1 MRKNKTEKELKD
13 NEAQSLEAT
22 KDSATIEASNI
33 GEPSKEDIARENR
46 KELIAYC
53 SLLTDSEFKATLL
66 MEILSLKEMVANVS
80 KPNN

>member
-53 SLLTDSEFKATLL
+53 
-66 MEILSLKEMVANVS
+66 
-80 KPNN
+80 